1 MWTKVA
7 RIILRNRILILIILG
22 LITVFMAY
30 QMTFVKMSYEYTKI
44 LPENDTSYVEHL
56 YFKNIFGEEANVFA
70 VGIKDENFFQIDKF
84 NNWRKLKKRVEKL
97 DGVEDVVSIYDILN
111 LVKNKEEKK
120 FDVIPV
126 FPDTINSQEEL
137 DSLLII
143 AKSLPF
149 YSNAIYNDT
158 ANVYLMMISLSK
170 EKLNSKGRIPLI
182 DNITK
187 IADKFGEENNLY
199 IHYSGLPYIRTE
211 VTKVVKSELNLFII
225 LAFLVCVIILYIFFR
240 SFKVVFFSM
249 LVVTIGVIW
258 AMGSMALF
266 DFKMSMLTGMIPPL
280 LIVIGIPNSIFLLN
294 KYHAEYKKHG
304 NKIKALQRVIHKVG
318 NAIFLTN
325 LTTASGFATFIL
337 TSSDILK
344 EFGIIAS
351 INIIGVFFLALLLIP
366 IFFSFLPPP
375 KSRHIRHLDNK
386 FVVKIMDVLVL
397 LSNNYRKAIYI
408 ITITVLVIS
417 AVGIALMKS
426 TGYMVD
432 DIPHDDRVYVDLKFF
447 EKNFNGVMPFEVII
461 NTKKKKAAYK
471 NKNLKK
477 VDKLQKYIAKKPEF
491 SKSISLV
498 DAFKFARQAYFNGKQ
513 SNYKLPSKQEQNFIL
528 PYVSRKKR
536 KDPTITKEQK
546 LLNAYVDTN
555 GQILRLSLMVADV
568 GTVRMSE
575 LTEEI
580 KAKADSIFPADKYDV
595 MCTGTSVVF
604 FKGTKYLI
612 RNLAISLFLAII
624 LIAFFMSWMFY
635 SFRMVLVSLIPNLIP
650 LIITAALMGFF
661 KIPIKPSTILVFSI
675 AFGISVDD
683 TIHFLAKYRQELISN
698 NWDIKMSVVNAIR
711 ETGISMMYTS
721 IVLFFGFGMFVA
733 SNFGGTQALGLLVS
747 ITLIVAMFS
756 NLVVLPSLLLS
767 IEQSTIKRA
776 FRKEPLIQI
785 FDEEEDIELDELEIK
800 EINHFKQ
807 TE

>member
-44 LPENDTSYVEHL
+44 LPEDDTSYVEHL

-70 VGIKDENFFQIDKF
+70 VGIEDENFFQIEKF
-84 NNWRKLKKRVEKL
+84 NNWKKLKKGIEKL

-111 LVKNKEEKK
+111 LIKNKEEKK
-120 FDVIPV
+120 FDVISV
-126 FPDTINSQEEL
+126 FPDTINSQKEL
-137 DSLLII
+137 DSLLVI

-170 EKLNSKGRIPLI
+170 EKLNSKARIPLI

-187 IADKFGEENNLY
+187 IADKFGEENNLD

-211 VTKVVKSELNLFII
+211 ITKIVKSELNLFII
-225 LAFLVCVIILYIFFR
+225 LAFLVCIIILYSFFR

-249 LVVTIGVIW
+249 LVVSIGVIW

-337 TSSDILK
+337 VSSDVLK

-386 FVVKIMDVLVL
+386 FVVKIMDVLVM

-447 EKNFNGVMPFEVII
+447 EKNFNGVMPFEIII

-477 VDKLQKYIAKKPEF
+477 ADKLQKYIAKKPEF

-807 TE
+807 T